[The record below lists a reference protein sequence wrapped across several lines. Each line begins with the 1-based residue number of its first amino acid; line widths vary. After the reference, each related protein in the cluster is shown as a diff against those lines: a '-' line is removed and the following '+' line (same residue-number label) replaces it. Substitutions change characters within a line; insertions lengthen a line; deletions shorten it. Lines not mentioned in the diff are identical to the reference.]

1 MIRAYKG
8 VSPKIDESVF
18 VAEGSHIIGDVEIGK
33 NSSVWFNCV
42 IRGDVNYIRI
52 GEFTNIQ
59 DGSILH
65 VNHIDYFLKVGSYV
79 TAGHNCILHGCVIE
93 DNVLV
98 GMGAIL
104 LDNCKIGANSLIAAG
119 TVVKENFVVP
129 SGVLV
134 AGVPGKI
141 IRDLTPKEI
150 EDIKMSALNYSEY
163 TKDYK

>member
-1 MIRAYKG
+1 MIHSYKG
-8 VSPKIDESVF
+8 ISPKIDKTVKLMNG
-18 VAEGSHIIGDVEIGK
+18 AQIIGDVVIGK
-33 NSSVWFNCV
+33 NSSIWFNCV
-42 IRGDVNYIRI
+42 VRGDVNYIRI

-65 VNHIDYFLKVGSYV
+65 VNHIDFFLQVGSYV

-104 LDNCKIGANSLIAAG
+104 LDNCKVGSNSLIAAG

-141 IRDLTPKEI
+141 IRDLTEKEVA
-150 EDIKMSALNYSEY
+150 DIRASALNYAEY
-163 TKDYK
+163 AKEY